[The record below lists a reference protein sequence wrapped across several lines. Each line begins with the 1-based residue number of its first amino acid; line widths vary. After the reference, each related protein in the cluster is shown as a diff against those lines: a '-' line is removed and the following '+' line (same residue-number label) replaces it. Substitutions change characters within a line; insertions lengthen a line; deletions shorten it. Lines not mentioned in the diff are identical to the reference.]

1 MNSPCFRIS
10 IFKYEGKVINYFLM
24 LVLMKLKY
32 EGKVIN
38 YFLLL
43 VLMKLKY
50 EGKVINYFLM
60 LVLLKLD
67 YTYRLVGF
75 VSTSITC
82 VRCYNHH
89 RFHLCSSGHNTL
101 DLHQFTN
108 AICFHFSNQLMF
120 FMARGL
126 EIQLTEKIID
136 FSISDILSSCN
147 TGEF

>member
-1 MNSPCFRIS
+1 MIKGMNDGELICKMSTKILKSFLTVNSPCFRIS
-10 IFKYEGKVINYFLM
+10 NFKYEGKVINYL
-24 LVLMKLKY
+24 LILASMK
-32 EGKVIN
+32 V
-38 YFLLL
+38 
-43 VLMKLKY
+43 
-50 EGKVINYFLM
+50 
-60 LVLLKLD
+60 D
-67 YTYRLVGF
+67 YTYRLVRF

-126 EIQLTEKIID
+126 EIQLTEKNYG
-136 FSISDILSSCN
+136 L
-147 TGEF
+147 